1 MKYRLKLQ
9 QKKFNEMKIWLL
21 GKIYITG
28 KALATFL
35 KRKKNKNKNKKT
47 EKRPQISEIR
57 NERRASVTE
66 NRNIKDTKKIL

>member
-9 QKKFNEMKIWLL
+9 QKKFNEMKSWLL

-35 KRKKNKNKNKKT
+35 KRKKKKNREKASNK
-47 EKRPQISEIR
+47 
-57 NERRASVTE
+57 
-66 NRNIKDTKKIL
+66 